1 MAYAPEIYTRFSSN
15 TDNYF
20 NLEDILA
27 SQEKV
32 PVKTELPMFRLG
44 FLNSTSDSEHILPGT
59 KMELPFW
66 LATGLCSRKRKI
78 VSVEMPKFYRTGYR
92 EIFTADAN
100 VVDLHK
106 MGPYFYSFGTKLLC
120 FEMNESDDIAKS
132 LLQVKLCVCVM
143 CAWRVCVCGWC
154 TFQIQQLVT
163 VMTVFNLAMLVSCLK
178 T

>member
-1 MAYAPEIYTRFSSN
+1 MAYAPEIYTRFFSN

-20 NLEDILA
+20 NLEDILS

-44 FLNSTSDSEHILPGT
+44 FLNSSSDNEHILPGT

-78 VSVEMPKFYRTGYR
+78 VSVEMPKFYRAGYR

-106 MGPYFYSFGTKLLC
+106 LGPYFYSFGTKLLC
-120 FEMNESDDIAKS
+120 FELNESDDVAKS
-132 LLQVKLCVCVM
+132 LLQVS
-143 CAWRVCVCGWC
+143 W
-154 TFQIQQLVT
+154 
-163 VMTVFNLAMLVSCLK
+163 N
-178 T
+178 